1 MFMHARQVG
10 FTLIE
15 LLVVMVLLGL
25 VMGVAV
31 TSVGGNQARELEI
44 ETNRLHALLR
54 TAANESVFTNTEI
67 GMQIAEDGYAFITYN
82 EADGRWQEAQSAV
95 LKTQE
100 LPEWMYLEFEREGE
114 LIELPS
120 KKEQQDREFGEQTN
134 ALAPDFM
141 FLSSGEVT
149 DFTLTLGIRDDA
161 EIFRQITLNDYGEII
176 LPHIEDEGV

>member
-1 MFMHARQVG
+1 MYTRARQAG

-31 TSVGGNQARELEI
+31 TSVGGNQIRELEI

-67 GMQIAEDGYAFITYN
+67 GMQIAGDGYAFITYN
-82 EADGRWQEAQSAV
+82 EGDGRWQEAQSSV
-95 LKTQE
+95 LRTQA

-114 LIELPS
+114 VVELPS
-120 KKEQQDREFGEQTN
+120 KKEEQDREFGEQTDVIT
-134 ALAPDFM
+134 PDFM

-161 EIFRQITLNDYGEII
+161 EAFRQITLNDYGEII